1 MDKMRLALVGCGG
14 MGTRHLHGLKQ
25 LADSPFD
32 SVELSAV
39 CDISAE
45 NAEMAA
51 AEAEKLLGVRPKVC
65 TNMEAMVQQVPDLE
79 AVDVVTDPSVHHTVV
94 CEALDL
100 GLHVLV
106 EKPLAITVRACQ
118 QILDAATRNERI
130 VSVAENFR
138 RDPSARIVRHLLDTG
153 AIGTPYMGL
162 YHSLG
167 AGNSIFITPWRH
179 RRELGGFILD
189 MAVHFTH
196 MIRYQLGD
204 FAEVYADARMIEPER
219 SKAASMSMDYEFYQ
233 KRFAAMPER
242 IPAAAEDM
250 TQAIF
255 KMESGATLNWI
266 VGIAGHA
273 GAHRELIMG
282 TNGSI
287 DGFGVRGGRVTL
299 ERRDSEALSQEDI
312 LASAEGA
319 GLTFDPLTRYL
330 FPSGVSASDPLV
342 DLKLIAYELHEMAEA
357 VRGQRTVEVDALCGL
372 KDVAA
377 LYAVFESWRAGGPVS
392 LSAVESCQSYA
403 YQAEIDAVLGIGN

>member
-1 MDKMRLALVGCGG
+1 MDKVRLALVGCGG

-32 SVELSAV
+32 AVELSAV

-118 QILDAATRNERI
+118 RILDAAARSERI

-153 AIGTPYMGL
+153 AIGTPYMGM

-204 FAEVYADARMIEPER
+204 IAEVYADARMIEPER
-219 SKAASMSMDYEFYQ
+219 QKLAAMSMDYEFYK

-242 IPAAAEDM
+242 IPAAAEDT

-255 KMESGATLNWI
+255 KMESGATLNWL

-282 TNGSI
+282 TDGSI
-287 DGFGVRGGRVTL
+287 DGFGVRGGRITL
-299 ERRDSEALSQEDI
+299 ERRNAEPLSQEDI

-330 FPSGVSASDPLV
+330 FPSGVSAGDPLV

-357 VRGQRTVEVDALCGL
+357 VRGQRTVEVDGRCGL

-377 LYAVFESWRAGGPVS
+377 LYAVFESWRANGPVA

-403 YQAEIDAVLGIGN
+403 YQAEIDAALGID

>member
-1 MDKMRLALVGCGG
+1 MDKVRLALVGCGG

-25 LADSPFD
+25 LAGTSFD
-32 SVELSAV
+32 LVELSAV
-39 CDISAE
+39 CDISAG

-51 AEAEKLLGVRPKVC
+51 DEAERLLGARPRVC
-65 TNMEAMVQQVPDLE
+65 TDMEEMARQVPDLE
-79 AVDVVTDPSVHHTVV
+79 AVDVVTDPSTHHAVV
-94 CEALDL
+94 CQALDL

-118 QILDAATRNERI
+118 KIVEAARRNGRM

-138 RDPSARIVRHLLDTG
+138 RDPSARLVRHLIDSG

-204 FAEVYADARMIEPER
+204 FAEVYAEARMVEKER
-219 SKAASMSMDYEFYQ
+219 LKSASMSMDYEFYK

-250 TQAIF
+250 TQAMF
-255 KMESGATLNWI
+255 KMESGATLDWI
-266 VGIAGHA
+266 VGIGGHGSA
-273 GAHRELIMG
+273 QRELILG
-282 TNGSI
+282 DRGGI
-287 DGFGVRGGRVTL
+287 EGFGGRGDRVVL
-299 ERRDSEALSQEDI
+299 KRHGAEDMSQEEI
-312 LASAEGA
+312 LAAAEGA
-319 GLTFDPLTRYL
+319 GLELDALTRYF
-330 FPSGVSASDPLV
+330 FPGGVSAGDPLV
-342 DLKLIAYELHEMAEA
+342 DVKLIAYELHEMATA
-357 VRGQRTVEVDALCGL
+357 VRGRTAVEVDEVCGL

-377 LYAVFESWRAGGPVS
+377 LYSVFESGRAGRAVG
-392 LSAVESCQSYA
+392 LSEVESGQVYA
-403 YQAEIDAVLGIGN
+403 YQEEIDAALGIA

>member
-1 MDKMRLALVGCGG
+1 MDNKVRLALVGCGG

-32 SVELSAV
+32 AVELSAV

-45 NAEMAA
+45 NAAMAA
-51 AEAEKLLGVRPKVC
+51 AEAEKLLGTRPKVC

-118 QILDAATRNERI
+118 RILDAAARNERI

-138 RDPSARIVRHLLDTG
+138 RDPSARIVRHLIDTG
-153 AIGTPYMGL
+153 AIGTPYMGM

-219 SKAASMSMDYEFYQ
+219 QKAAAMSMEYEFYK

-242 IPAAAEDM
+242 IPAAAEDT

-287 DGFGVRGGRVTL
+287 DGFGVRGGRITL
-299 ERRDSEALSQEDI
+299 ANGATPLPSAKSKFSRLPRARDCHS
-312 LASAEGA
+312 
-319 GLTFDPLTRYL
+319 TR
-330 FPSGVSASDPLV
+330 
-342 DLKLIAYELHEMAEA
+342 
-357 VRGQRTVEVDALCGL
+357 
-372 KDVAA
+372 
-377 LYAVFESWRAGGPVS
+377 
-392 LSAVESCQSYA
+392 
-403 YQAEIDAVLGIGN
+403 

>member
-1 MDKMRLALVGCGG
+1 MDKVRLALVGCGG

-32 SVELSAV
+32 AVELSAV

-51 AEAEKLLGVRPKVC
+51 AEAEKLLGTRPKVC
-65 TNMEAMVQQVPDLE
+65 TNMEAMVQEVPDLE

-118 QILDAATRNERI
+118 RILDAAVRNERI

-138 RDPSARIVRHLLDTG
+138 RDPSARIVRHLIDTG

-219 SKAASMSMDYEFYQ
+219 QKAAAMSMDYEFYK

-242 IPAAAEDM
+242 IPAAAEDT

-255 KMESGATLNWI
+255 KMESGATLNWL

-282 TNGSI
+282 TDGSI
-287 DGFGVRGGRVTL
+287 DGFGVRGGRITL
-299 ERRDSEALSQEDI
+299 TRRNATPLNQEDI

-330 FPSGVSASDPLV
+330 FPSGVSAGDPLV

-357 VRGQRTVEVDALCGL
+357 VRGQRTVEVDGRCGL

-377 LYAVFESWRAGGPVS
+377 LYAVFESWRASGPVA

-403 YQAEIDAVLGIGN
+403 YQAEIDAALGID

>member
-1 MDKMRLALVGCGG
+1 MDNKVRLALVGCGG

-32 SVELSAV
+32 AVELSAV

-51 AEAEKLLGVRPKVC
+51 AEAEKLLGTRPKVC

-118 QILDAATRNERI
+118 LILDAAARNERI

-153 AIGTPYMGL
+153 AIGTPYMGM

-219 SKAASMSMDYEFYQ
+219 QKAAAMSMDYEFYK

-242 IPAAAEDM
+242 IPAAAEDT

-282 TNGSI
+282 TDGSI
-287 DGFGVRGGRVTL
+287 DGFGVRGGRITL
-299 ERRDSEALSQEDI
+299 VRRDAEALSQEQI

-319 GLTFDPLTRYL
+319 GLTFDPLTRHL
-330 FPSGVSASDPLV
+330 FPSGVSAGDPLV

-357 VRGQRTVEVDALCGL
+357 VRGQRTVEVDGRCGL

-377 LYAVFESWRAGGPVS
+377 LYAVFESWRTGGPVA

-403 YQAEIDAVLGIGN
+403 YQAEIDAALGID

>member
-1 MDKMRLALVGCGG
+1 MDKVRLGLVGCGG

-25 LADSPFD
+25 LAGSNFD
-32 SVELSAV
+32 LVELSAV
-39 CDISAE
+39 CDINAE
-45 NAEMAA
+45 NAAMAA
-51 AEAEKLLGVRPKVC
+51 AVAEQLLGARPQVC
-65 TNMEAMVQQVPDLE
+65 TDMEEMVRQVPDLE
-79 AVDVVTDPSVHHTVV
+79 AVDVVTDPSTHHTVV
-94 CEALDL
+94 CQALDL

-118 QILDAATRNERI
+118 KILDAAQRNGLI

-138 RDPSARIVRHLLDTG
+138 RDPSARLVRHLLDTG

-204 FAEVYADARMIEPER
+204 FAEVYAEARMVEKER
-219 SKAASMSMDYEFYQ
+219 RKSASVSTDYDFYK

-242 IPAAAEDM
+242 VPAAAEDM
-250 TQAIF
+250 TQAMF
-255 KMESGATLNWI
+255 KMESGATLDWI
-266 VGIAGHA
+266 VGIGGH
-273 GAHRELIMG
+273 GSAHRELILG
-282 TNGSI
+282 ERGGI
-287 DGFGVRGGRVTL
+287 EGFGVRGGNVVLQRYGA
-299 ERRDSEALSQEDI
+299 EDLSQEEI

-319 GLTFDPLTRYL
+319 GLELDALTRYL
-330 FPSGVSASDPLV
+330 FPDGASAGDPLV
-342 DLKLIAYELHEMAEA
+342 DVKLIAYELHEIAAA
-357 VRGQRTVEVDALCGL
+357 VRGCRAVEVDGICGL

-377 LYAVFESWRAGGPVS
+377 LYSVFESGRAGRAVR
-392 LSAVESCQSYA
+392 LSEVETCQVYA
-403 YQAEIDAVLGIGN
+403 YQEEIDAVLGIA

>member
-1 MDKMRLALVGCGG
+1 MDKVRLALVGCGG

-32 SVELSAV
+32 AVELSAV

-45 NAEMAA
+45 NAAMAA

-118 QILDAATRNERI
+118 QILDAAARNERI

-138 RDPSARIVRHLLDTG
+138 RDPSARIVRHLLDTS
-153 AIGTPYMGL
+153 AIGTPYMGM

-219 SKAASMSMDYEFYQ
+219 FKSASMSMNYEFYQ

-242 IPAAAEDM
+242 IPAAAEDT

-282 TNGSI
+282 TDGSI
-287 DGFGVRGGRVTL
+287 DGFGVRGGRITL
-299 ERRDSEALSQEDI
+299 ARRDAEALSQEDI
-312 LASAEGA
+312 LASAAGE

-330 FPSGVSASDPLV
+330 FPSGVSAGDPLV

-357 VRGQRTVEVDALCGL
+357 VRGQRTVEVDGRCGL

-377 LYAVFESWRAGGPVS
+377 LYAVFESWRAGGPVA

-403 YQAEIDAVLGIGN
+403 YQAAIDAALGID

>member
-1 MDKMRLALVGCGG
+1 MDKVRLALVGCGG

-32 SVELSAV
+32 AVELSAV

-51 AEAEKLLGVRPKVC
+51 AEAEKLLGTRPKVC

-118 QILDAATRNERI
+118 RILDAAARNERI

-138 RDPSARIVRHLLDTG
+138 RDPSARIVRHLIDTG

-204 FAEVYADARMIEPER
+204 FAEVYADARLVEPER
-219 SKAASMSMDYEFYQ
+219 SKSASMSMDYEFYK

-242 IPAAAEDM
+242 IPAAAEDT

-282 TNGSI
+282 TDGSI
-287 DGFGVRGGRVTL
+287 DGFGVRGGRITL
-299 ERRDSEALSQEDI
+299 ERRDAETLSQEDI

-330 FPSGVSASDPLV
+330 FPSGVSAGDPLV

-357 VRGQRTVEVDALCGL
+357 VRGQRTVEVDGRCGL

-377 LYAVFESWRAGGPVS
+377 LYAVFESWRANGPVT

-403 YQAEIDAVLGIGN
+403 YQAEIDAALGID

>member
-1 MDKMRLALVGCGG
+1 MDKVRLALVGCGG

-32 SVELSAV
+32 AVELSAV

-51 AEAEKLLGVRPKVC
+51 AEAEKLLGTRPKVC

-118 QILDAATRNERI
+118 QILDAAARSERI

-138 RDPSARIVRHLLDTG
+138 RDPSARIVRHLIDTG
-153 AIGTPYMGL
+153 AIGTPYMGM

-219 SKAASMSMDYEFYQ
+219 QKAAAMSMDYEFYK

-242 IPAAAEDM
+242 IPAAAEDT

-282 TNGSI
+282 TDGSI
-287 DGFGVRGGRVTL
+287 DGFGVRGGRITL
-299 ERRDSEALSQEDI
+299 ARRDAETLSQEQI

-330 FPSGVSASDPLV
+330 FPSGVSAGDPLV

-357 VRGQRTVEVDALCGL
+357 VRGQRTVEVDGRCGL

-377 LYAVFESWRAGGPVS
+377 LYAIFESWRANGPVA

-403 YQAEIDAVLGIGN
+403 YQAEIDAALGID

>member
-32 SVELSAV
+32 AVELSAV

-45 NAEMAA
+45 NAAMAA
-51 AEAEKLLGVRPKVC
+51 AEAEKLLGTRPKIC

-118 QILDAATRNERI
+118 LILDAAARNERI

-153 AIGTPYMGL
+153 AIGTPYMGM

-219 SKAASMSMDYEFYQ
+219 QKAAAMSMDYEFYK

-242 IPAAAEDM
+242 IPAAAEDT

-273 GAHRELIMG
+273 GVHRELIMG
-282 TNGSI
+282 TDGSI
-287 DGFGVRGGRVTL
+287 DGFGVRGGRITL
-299 ERRDSEALSQEDI
+299 ARRDAETLSQEQI

-319 GLTFDPLTRYL
+319 GLTFDPLTRHL
-330 FPSGVSASDPLV
+330 FPSGVSAGDPLV

-357 VRGQRTVEVDALCGL
+357 VRGQRTVEVDGRCGL

-377 LYAVFESWRAGGPVS
+377 LYAVFESWRTGGPVA

-403 YQAEIDAVLGIGN
+403 YQAEIDAALGID

>member
-1 MDKMRLALVGCGG
+1 MDKVRLALVGCGG

-32 SVELSAV
+32 AVELSAV

-45 NAEMAA
+45 NAAMAA
-51 AEAEKLLGVRPKVC
+51 AEAEKLLGTRPKVC

-94 CEALDL
+94 CEALGL

-118 QILDAATRNERI
+118 QILDAAARNERI

-219 SKAASMSMDYEFYQ
+219 QKAASMSMDYEFYK

-242 IPAAAEDM
+242 IPAASEDT

-282 TNGSI
+282 TDGSI
-287 DGFGVRGGRVTL
+287 DGFGVRGGRITL
-299 ERRDSEALSQEDI
+299 ARRDAEALSQEDI

-319 GLTFDPLTRYL
+319 GLTFDSLTHYL
-330 FPSGVSASDPLV
+330 FPSGVSAGDPLV

-357 VRGQRTVEVDALCGL
+357 VRGQRTVEVDGRCGL

-377 LYAVFESWRAGGPVS
+377 LYAVFESWRANGPVA

-403 YQAEIDAVLGIGN
+403 YQAEIDAALGID

>member
-1 MDKMRLALVGCGG
+1 MDKVRLALVGCGG

-32 SVELSAV
+32 AVELSAV

-45 NAEMAA
+45 NAAMAA
-51 AEAEKLLGVRPKVC
+51 AEAEKLLGTRPKVC

-79 AVDVVTDPSVHHTVV
+79 VVDVVTDPSVHHTVV

-118 QILDAATRNERI
+118 QILDAAARNERI
-130 VSVAENFR
+130 ISVAENFR

-153 AIGTPYMGL
+153 AIGTPYMGM

-219 SKAASMSMDYEFYQ
+219 QKAAAMSMDYEFYK

-242 IPAAAEDM
+242 IPAAAEDT

-266 VGIAGHA
+266 AGIAGHA

-282 TNGSI
+282 TDGSI
-287 DGFGVRGGRVTL
+287 DGFGVRGGRITL
-299 ERRDSEALSQEDI
+299 ARRDAETLSQEDI

-330 FPSGVSASDPLV
+330 FPSGVSAGDPLV

-357 VRGQRTVEVDALCGL
+357 VRGQRTVEVDGRCGL

-377 LYAVFESWRAGGPVS
+377 LYAVFESWRANGPVA

-403 YQAEIDAVLGIGN
+403 YQAEIDAALGID

>member
-1 MDKMRLALVGCGG
+1 MDKVRLALVGCGG

-32 SVELSAV
+32 AVELSAV

-51 AEAEKLLGVRPKVC
+51 AEAEKLLGTRPKVC

-118 QILDAATRNERI
+118 RILDAAARNERI

-138 RDPSARIVRHLLDTG
+138 RDPSARIVRHLIDTG
-153 AIGTPYMGL
+153 AIGTPYMGM

-219 SKAASMSMDYEFYQ
+219 QKAAAMSMDYEFYK

-242 IPAAAEDM
+242 IPAAAEDT

-282 TNGSI
+282 TDGSI
-287 DGFGVRGGRVTL
+287 DGFGVRGGRITL
-299 ERRDSEALSQEDI
+299 ARRDAEALSQEDI

-330 FPSGVSASDPLV
+330 FPSGVSAGDPLV

-357 VRGQRTVEVDALCGL
+357 VRGQRTVEVDGRCGL

-377 LYAVFESWRAGGPVS
+377 LYAVFESWRAAGPVA

-403 YQAEIDAVLGIGN
+403 YQAEIDAALGID

>member
-1 MDKMRLALVGCGG
+1 MDKVRLALVGCGG

-25 LADSPFD
+25 LVDSPFD
-32 SVELSAV
+32 AIELSAV

-45 NAEMAA
+45 NAAMAA
-51 AEAEKLLGVRPKVC
+51 AEAEQLLGVRPQIC
-65 TNMEAMVQQVPDLE
+65 TNVEALVQQVPDLE
-79 AVDVVTDPSVHHTVV
+79 AVDVATDPAGHHTVV
-94 CEALDL
+94 CAALDL

-118 QILDAATRNERI
+118 RILDAAARNERI

-138 RDPSARIVRHLLDTG
+138 RDPSARLVRHLLETG

-162 YHSLG
+162 YHALG
-167 AGNSIFITPWRH
+167 PGNSIFITPWRH

-204 FAEVYADARMIEPER
+204 IAEVYADARMVEPER
-219 SKAASMSMDYEFYQ
+219 QKSATMSMDYPFYQ

-242 IPAAAEDM
+242 IPAAAEDA

-255 KMESGATLNWI
+255 KMESGATLNWL

-273 GAHRELIMG
+273 SVHRELIMG
-282 TNGSI
+282 TDGCI
-287 DGFGVRGGRVTL
+287 DGFGVRGGRITL
-299 ERRDSEALSQEDI
+299 ARRDAAPLSQEAI
-312 LASAEGA
+312 LASAAGA
-319 GLTFDPLTRYL
+319 GLAFDPLTRHF
-330 FPSGVSASDPLV
+330 FPRGVSASDPLV
-342 DLKLIAYELHEMAEA
+342 DLKLIAYELHEMAA
-357 VRGQRTVEVDALCGL
+357 AIRGQRTVEVDGHCGL

-377 LYAVFESWRAGGPVS
+377 LYAVFESWRAGGPVA
-392 LSAVESCQSYA
+392 LSAVESCQAYA
-403 YQAEIDAVLGIGN
+403 YQAEIDAALGID

>member
-1 MDKMRLALVGCGG
+1 MDKVRLALVGCGG

-32 SVELSAV
+32 AVELSAV

-45 NAEMAA
+45 NAAMAA
-51 AEAEKLLGVRPKVC
+51 AEAEKLLGTRPKVC
-65 TNMEAMVQQVPDLE
+65 TNMEAMVQEVPDLE

-118 QILDAATRNERI
+118 RILDAAARNECI

-153 AIGTPYMGL
+153 AIGTPYMGM

-204 FAEVYADARMIEPER
+204 FAEVYADARMVESER
-219 SKAASMSMDYEFYQ
+219 SKSAAMSMDYEFYQ

-242 IPAAAEDM
+242 IPAAAEDT

-255 KMESGATLNWI
+255 KMESGAALNWI

-287 DGFGVRGGRVTL
+287 DGFGVRGGRITL
-299 ERRDSEALSQEDI
+299 ERRGAAPLSQEDI
-312 LASAEGA
+312 LASDEGA

-330 FPSGVSASDPLV
+330 FPSGVSAGDPLV

-357 VRGQRTVEVDALCGL
+357 VRGQRTVEVDGRCGL

-377 LYAVFESWRAGGPVS
+377 LYAVFESWRAAGPVA

-403 YQAEIDAVLGIGN
+403 YQAEIDAALGID

>member
-1 MDKMRLALVGCGG
+1 MDKVRLALVGCGG

-32 SVELSAV
+32 SIELSAV
-39 CDISAE
+39 CDIRAE
-45 NAEMAA
+45 NAELAA
-51 AEAEKLLGVRPKVC
+51 AEAAQLFGVRPKVC
-65 TNMEAMVQQVPDLE
+65 TKLDELVQQVPDLE
-79 AVDVVTDPSVHHTVV
+79 AVDVVTDPSVHHEVV

-118 QILDAATRNERI
+118 HILAAADRNERL

-138 RDPSARIVRHLLDTG
+138 RDPSARIVRHLIDRG

-167 AGNSIFITPWRH
+167 PGNSIFITPWRH

-204 FAEVYADARMIEPER
+204 VAEVYADARMVEPER
-219 SKAASMSMDYEFYQ
+219 QKSASMSMDYEFYQ
-233 KRFAAMPER
+233 KSFEAMPER
-242 IPAAAEDM
+242 IPAAAEDT

-255 KMESGATLNWI
+255 KMASGATLNWI

-273 GAHRELIMG
+273 SVHRELIMG
-282 TNGSI
+282 TAGCI
-287 DGFGVRGGRVTL
+287 DGFGIRGGRVTL
-299 ERRDSEALSQEDI
+299 ARRRGTPLSQEDI
-312 LASAEGA
+312 LASAESA
-319 GLTFDPLTRYL
+319 SLSFDPLTRYL
-330 FPSGVSASDPLV
+330 FPSGVSAGDPLV
-342 DLKLIAYELHEMAEA
+342 DVKLIAYELYELAEA
-357 VRGQRTVEVDALCGL
+357 IRGQRTVEVDARCGL

-377 LYAVFESWRAGGPVS
+377 LYAVFESWRAGGPVA
-392 LSAVESCQSYA
+392 LSAVESCQAYA
-403 YQAEIDAVLGIGN
+403 YQAEIDAALGIE

>member
-1 MDKMRLALVGCGG
+1 MDKVRLALVGCGG

-32 SVELSAV
+32 AIELSAV
-39 CDISAE
+39 CDLNAE

-51 AEAEKLLGVRPKVC
+51 AEAEKLLGTRPKVC

-118 QILDAATRNERI
+118 QILDAAARNERM

-153 AIGTPYMGL
+153 AIGTPYMAL
-162 YHSLG
+162 YHALG
-167 AGNSIFITPWRH
+167 AGNPIFITPWRH

-219 SKAASMSMDYEFYQ
+219 QKSASLSMDYEFYK

-242 IPAAAEDM
+242 IPAAAEDT

-255 KMESGATLNWI
+255 KMASGATLNWI

-273 GAHRELIMG
+273 GTHCELIMG
-282 TNGSI
+282 TDGRI
-287 DGFGVRGGRVTL
+287 DGFGGRGARITL
-299 ERRDSEALSQEDI
+299 ARRDAAPLSQEDI
-312 LASAEGA
+312 LASAEGV
-319 GLTFDPLTRYL
+319 GLSFDPLTRYL
-330 FPSGVSASDPLV
+330 FPSGVSAGDPLV
-342 DLKLIAYELHEMAEA
+342 DLKLIAYELREMAEA
-357 VRGQRTVEVDALCGL
+357 IRGQRTVEVDGRCGL

-377 LYAVFESWRAGGPVS
+377 LYAVFESSRTGGPVA

-403 YQAEIDAVLGIGN
+403 YQAEIDAALGIN

>member
-1 MDKMRLALVGCGG
+1 MDKVRLALVGCGG

-32 SVELSAV
+32 AVELSAV

-51 AEAEKLLGVRPKVC
+51 AEAEKLLGTRPKVC

-118 QILDAATRNERI
+118 QILDAAARNERI

-196 MIRYQLGD
+196 MIRYQLGN

-219 SKAASMSMDYEFYQ
+219 QKSAAMSMDYEFYK

-242 IPAAAEDM
+242 IPAAAEDT

-282 TNGSI
+282 TDGSI
-287 DGFGVRGGRVTL
+287 DGFGVRGGRITL
-299 ERRDSEALSQEDI
+299 TRRNATPLSQEDI

-319 GLTFDPLTRYL
+319 DLTFDPLTRYL
-330 FPSGVSASDPLV
+330 FPSGVSAGDPLV

-357 VRGQRTVEVDALCGL
+357 VRGQRTVEVDGRCGL

-377 LYAVFESWRAGGPVS
+377 LYAVFESWRANGPVA

-403 YQAEIDAVLGIGN
+403 YQAEIDAALGID

>member
-1 MDKMRLALVGCGG
+1 MDKVRLALVGCGG

-32 SVELSAV
+32 AVELSAV

-65 TNMEAMVQQVPDLE
+65 TNMEEMIQQVPDLE

-118 QILDAATRNERI
+118 RILDAAARNERI
-130 VSVAENFR
+130 ISVAENFR
-138 RDPSARIVRHLLDTG
+138 RDPSARIVRHLIDTG
-153 AIGTPYMGL
+153 AIGTPYMGM

-219 SKAASMSMDYEFYQ
+219 QKSTSMSMDYEFYK

-242 IPAAAEDM
+242 IPAAAEDT

-282 TNGSI
+282 TDGSI
-287 DGFGVRGGRVTL
+287 DGFGVRGGRITL
-299 ERRDSEALSQEDI
+299 ARRDAEALSQEQI
-312 LASAEGA
+312 LASAAGE

-330 FPSGVSASDPLV
+330 FPSGVSAGDPLV

-357 VRGQRTVEVDALCGL
+357 VRGQRTVEVDGRCGL

-377 LYAVFESWRAGGPVS
+377 LYAVFESWRANGPVA

-403 YQAEIDAVLGIGN
+403 YQAEIDAALGID

>member
-1 MDKMRLALVGCGG
+1 MDKVRLALVGCGG

-32 SVELSAV
+32 AVELSAV
-39 CDISAE
+39 CDISAA
-45 NAEMAA
+45 NAELAA

-65 TNMEAMVQQVPDLE
+65 TSMEAMVQQVPDLE

-118 QILDAATRNERI
+118 QILDAAAHNERI

-153 AIGTPYMGL
+153 AIGTPYMGM

-204 FAEVYADARMIEPER
+204 FAEVYADARMVEPER
-219 SKAASMSMDYEFYQ
+219 QKSAAMSMDYEFYK

-242 IPAAAEDM
+242 IPAAAEDT

-282 TNGSI
+282 TDGSI
-287 DGFGVRGGRVTL
+287 DGFGVRGGRITL
-299 ERRDSEALSQEDI
+299 ARRDAAPLSQEDI

-319 GLTFDPLTRYL
+319 ELSFDPLTRHL
-330 FPSGVSASDPLV
+330 FPSGVSAGDPLV

-357 VRGQRTVEVDALCGL
+357 IRGQRTVEVDGRCGL

-377 LYAVFESWRAGGPVS
+377 LYAVFESWRTGGPVA

-403 YQAEIDAVLGIGN
+403 YQAEIDAALGID

>member
-1 MDKMRLALVGCGG
+1 MDKVRLALVGCGG

-32 SVELSAV
+32 SIELSAV
-39 CDISAE
+39 CDIRAE
-45 NAEMAA
+45 NADLAA
-51 AEAEKLLGVRPKVC
+51 AEAAQLLGVRPKVC
-65 TNMEAMVQQVPDLE
+65 TNIEELVQQVPDLE

-118 QILDAATRNERI
+118 HILDAATRNDRI

-138 RDPSARIVRHLLDTG
+138 RDPSARIVRHLIDSG

-162 YHSLG
+162 FHALG
-167 AGNSIFITPWRH
+167 PGNPIFITPWRH

-196 MIRYQLGD
+196 VIRYQLGD
-204 FAEVYADARMIEPER
+204 VAEVYADARMVEPER
-219 SKAASMSMDYEFYQ
+219 QKSASMSMDYEFYQ

-242 IPAAAEDM
+242 IPAAAEDT
-250 TQAIF
+250 TQALF
-255 KMESGATLNWI
+255 KMVSGATLNWI
-266 VGIAGHA
+266 VGISGHA
-273 GAHRELIMG
+273 SAHRELIMG
-282 TNGSI
+282 TDGSI

-299 ERRDSEALSQEDI
+299 ARRDAAPLSQETI

-319 GLTFDPLTRYL
+319 GLSFDPLTRYL
-330 FPSGVSASDPLV
+330 FPSGVSAGDLLV
-342 DLKLIAYELHEMAEA
+342 DVKLIAYELHELAA
-357 VRGQRTVEVDALCGL
+357 AIRGQRTVEVDARCGL

-377 LYAVFESWRAGGPVS
+377 LYAVFESWRAGGPVA
-392 LSAVESCQSYA
+392 LSAVEACQAYA
-403 YQAEIDAVLGIGN
+403 YQAEIDAALGIE